1 MPTDDPTILRASARA
16 FWVTAPGVGELQSV
30 EVEAPRSTD
39 VLVQTLYSGISR
51 GTESLVFQGRVPPSM
66 QEAMRGPNQ
75 EGDLSLPVKYGY
87 AAVGRVVEGRK
98 PGRIVFCLH
107 PHQTAFV
114 VPDDA
119 VYDVPKNVP
128 PERAVLTPNMETALN
143 AIWDARLS
151 AGDRTVVVGA
161 GAVGCLT
168 ARLAARTPGCE
179 VTLVDID
186 ESRRPIA
193 EALGA
198 SFASPDDA
206 PGNADVV
213 FHASASS
220 DGLQQSID
228 LAGPDATVV
237 EMSWFGDRDVSL
249 ALGGSFHPGRVRI
262 IASQVGTLPPHQAP
276 RRWTHRRRMGV
287 ALRLLA
293 DDALDALV
301 SEESSFDTLPETMP
315 RLADP
320 ESPVLCHRICYP

>member
-1 MPTDDPTILRASARA
+1 MPIEDQRAVRSTARA
-16 FWVTAPGVGELQSV
+16 FWVTAPGVGELRSV

-87 AAVGRVVEGRK
+87 AAVGRVIEGRR

-198 SFASPDDA
+198 AFATPDAA

-276 RRWTHRRRMGV
+276 RRWSHRRRMGV

-301 SEESSFDTLPETMP
+301 SEESSFETLPETMP
-315 RLADP
+315 KLVDP